1 MSENQTNST
10 GLTTKKKEQ
19 RSKTPKWIGR
29 YQILGEAGRG
39 ATAFVYKAYDPQL
52 DRHLAI
58 KVLRQELANNDEY
71 REAFL
76 REAKLAAQLTHPG
89 IVTTYDVG
97 IADNKP
103 YIAMEL
109 LEGYTLQYILKTHGK
124 VDIQQ
129 LLDMAEQLSRALAYA
144 HKQGVVHRD
153 LKPGNIIIL
162 NDKKTVKLTD
172 FGIAHLD
179 DSLGSDILQTDKVL
193 GTPEYMAPEQ
203 LLGKP
208 MDKRSDLYSFG
219 VLLYQL
225 ILGKPPFTNTDL
237 GLLFKQVIRDKPPIL
252 MLKYAIADEN
262 ITDDLSDLVR
272 KLLQKNPNK
281 RYQTASDV
289 AVELNAIQNKSGSG
303 KIKSTKGFIS
313 LRLRWTAIMASVMF
327 IAICISLAV
336 VYRVQKQA
344 LSGITSDYGHS
355 IARMIAFESSEAILL
370 EDNIR
375 LNVLVAESS
384 KNEQLENI
392 YVMGVNNTILTST
405 KTDFIGKQFQ
415 PPVDRELIQTL
426 EKSKVYQH
434 KLSNDQLLL
443 GIEMPILYADKIIGN
458 LYVSYNVDS
467 MYEASR
473 TTLVSMLMVMMV
485 TLFIVFIV
493 TFLLARQT
501 TNIFLRVTQALN
513 KMATGRIDA
522 RLISEE
528 NDEVGQL
535 FGAFN
540 FLAQYLE
547 NRLEFPLDQ
556 EHNAEADNNISINNQ
571 SASIKGTTDKTLKLN
586 VETKNDSTQ
595 K

>member
-89 IVTTYDVG
+89 IVATYDVG

-179 DSLGSDILQTDKVL
+179 DSLGSEILQTDKVL

-336 VYRVQKQA
+336 VYHVQKQA

-384 KNEQLENI
+384 KNEQLEN
-392 YVMGVNNTILTST
+392 
-405 KTDFIGKQFQ
+405 
-415 PPVDRELIQTL
+415 
-426 EKSKVYQH
+426 
-434 KLSNDQLLL
+434 
-443 GIEMPILYADKIIGN
+443 
-458 LYVSYNVDS
+458 
-467 MYEASR
+467 
-473 TTLVSMLMVMMV
+473 
-485 TLFIVFIV
+485 
-493 TFLLARQT
+493 
-501 TNIFLRVTQALN
+501 
-513 KMATGRIDA
+513 
-522 RLISEE
+522 
-528 NDEVGQL
+528 
-535 FGAFN
+535 
-540 FLAQYLE
+540 
-547 NRLEFPLDQ
+547 
-556 EHNAEADNNISINNQ
+556 
-571 SASIKGTTDKTLKLN
+571 
-586 VETKNDSTQ
+586 
-595 K
+595 